1 MQALQGFITKG
12 NNIYFCIRKQD
23 TTMSKKEK
31 ITLGIFAFIS
41 VIIALWFID
50 FEDALMA
57 IGIGTITIGVPL
69 LILYIKDK

>member
-1 MQALQGFITKG
+1 MQALQGLIFKG
-12 NNIYFCIRKQD
+12 NNIYFCIQKQN

-31 ITLGIFAFIS
+31 IAVGVFALIS

-50 FEDALMA
+50 FKDALMT
-57 IGIGTITIGVPL
+57 IGIGTLTICLPL

>member
-1 MQALQGFITKG
+1 MQALQGLIFKG
-12 NNIYFCIRKQD
+12 NNIYFCIQKQN

-31 ITLGIFAFIS
+31 IAVGVFALIS

-50 FEDALMA
+50 FKEALMA
-57 IGIGTITIGVPL
+57 IGIGALTIGVPL